1 MTLNEIMQP
10 FVVFF
15 DWLRNTTFYL
25 GEYPFTFW
33 DLIVWQMFA
42 GIVIYWLCKIMFG
55 D

>member
-10 FVVFF
+10 FVTII
-15 DWLRNTTFYL
+15 DWMRTRTFYL

-33 DLIVWQMFA
+33 DIFVWSMFA
-42 GIVIYWLCKIMFG
+42 GIVAGFLGRLFN